1 MPPADPRQA
10 LPVKEGETFLGKYL
24 VERVLGMGGMGVVV
38 AARHLQLDERVAV
51 KFVLHQT
58 GDSVERFIRE
68 ARSTVRLKSEHVARV
83 HDVGTT
89 EGGAPYLVM
98 EYLEGQDL
106 GQVLDERGRLPV
118 GDVVDFVLQA
128 CEAVAEAHA
137 SGIVHRDLKPQNLFL
152 ARGLGGHPTIKVLDF
167 GISKSSNVVSSQ
179 LTQTTSVMGS
189 PIYMSPEQ
197 MRSAKKVVPQSD
209 IWALGVVLQ
218 ELLTGRTPFEAD
230 TVTELALKVTS
241 EPPRPVSEDRPDAP
255 AELQRIIARCLE
267 KEPEKRYAHAAEL
280 ASALEPLA
288 SPASQVSAH
297 RARLL
302 LGTTASSPR
311 STVPRTSFDATV
323 VSDTSD
329 PAIGQ
334 LSISA
339 STTGGGRTLSPSTS
353 SPAGGAPKWPLVVGG
368 LALVAAVG
376 IAVVATRKPDAPPA
390 PVAPPPPSAA
400 PAKASDTPPSPVVTA
415 PIAVEPVVAPVVS
428 ASASAA
434 PAVKGPLPK
443 RPAGPTAPP
452 PSGRDDDIPSM
463 R

>member
-1 MPPADPRQA
+1 MPPVNPRDA

-68 ARSTVRLKSEHVARV
+68 ARATVRLKSEHVARV

-98 EYLEGQDL
+98 EFLEGQDL
-106 GQVLDERGRLPV
+106 SQLLEDRGRLSV

-152 ARGLGGHPTIKVLDF
+152 AKGLGGHPTVKVLDF
-167 GISKSSNVVSSQ
+167 GISKASNVVSSQ

-189 PIYMSPEQ
+189 PMYMSPEQ
-197 MRSAKKVVPQSD
+197 MRSAKKAVPQSD
-209 IWALGVVLQ
+209 VWALGVVMQ

-230 TVTELALKVTS
+230 TVTELALKVTT
-241 EPPRPVSEDRPDAP
+241 EAPRPVTEDRADVPV
-255 AELQRIIARCLE
+255 ELREIIARCLE
-267 KEPEKRYAHAAEL
+267 KDPTRRYAHAAEL

-288 SPASQVSAH
+288 SPASQISAH

-302 LGTTASSPR
+302 LGGAPSTLVSTGPR
-311 STVPRTSFDATV
+311 SFEATV
-323 VSDTSD
+323 VSDTSR
-329 PAIGQ
+329 
-334 LSISA
+334 ISA
-339 STTGGGRTLSPSTS
+339 STGGGAGTLSPAASL
-353 SPAGGAPKWPLVVGG
+353 SPPRGASRWPLVVGG
-368 LALVAAVG
+368 LALAAAVA
-376 IAVVATRKPDAPPA
+376 IAIVATRKPDPVAVTPPAPSAPAAPAAPPA
-390 PVAPPPPSAA
+390 ATSTPAA
-400 PAKASDTPPSPVVTA
+400 KV
-415 PIAVEPVVAPVVS
+415 AVEPVVTPS

-434 PAVKGPLPK
+434 AAPLPAAPPAGVKAPLPPK
-443 RPAGPTAPP
+443 RPAGGPRT
-452 PSGRDDDIPSM
+452 GGDDDIPSM